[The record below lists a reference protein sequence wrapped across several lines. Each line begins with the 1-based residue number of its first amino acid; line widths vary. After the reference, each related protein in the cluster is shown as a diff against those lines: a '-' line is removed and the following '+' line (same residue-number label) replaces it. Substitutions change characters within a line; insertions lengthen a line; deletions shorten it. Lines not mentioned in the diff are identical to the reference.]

1 MLMPA
6 ERVAARVELWGQ
18 TVGAVAEEPSG
29 QVVFQYD
36 PVFRRSGLEIS
47 PRHLPLSLGA
57 PVSFPELRPLE
68 AFMGLPGVLADGL
81 PDRFGSAVIRQYF
94 TREGVP
100 ERASRPIQRL
110 LYVGRRAMG
119 ALQFLPP
126 LDLGP
131 ATEEILGLTRLV
143 HEARMVVEGKVE
155 VAVPEMMRLG
165 TSAGGARPKA
175 LVLWNRET
183 REVRSGFAPP
193 REGDEPWM
201 LKFDGV
207 GELTAPNPT
216 PQPYNRIEYAYSLM
230 ARAAGITTAEVV
242 LLPDRRLRHLLARR
256 FDRDGGGRLHYH
268 SLGGLDHA
276 DYHAPGTYSYE
287 QYFLVC
293 RELGLSPAELDE
305 AFRRVVFNIAAVN
318 QDDHVKNFGFLMDR
332 EGRWSLAPA
341 FDLTFARRAGF
352 TRRHQMTL
360 NSKMDGF
367 TRSDLLAV
375 GRSLGVKKDGALVI
389 QQVLDALGDW
399 PRFGK
404 EAGVPIARVREI
416 AAAHR
421 SEALVGAG

>member
-1 MLMPA
+1 
-6 ERVAARVELWGQ
+6 
-18 TVGAVAEEPSG
+18 
-29 QVVFQYD
+29 
-36 PVFRRSGLEIS
+36 
-47 PRHLPLSLGA
+47 
-57 PVSFPELRPLE
+57 
-68 AFMGLPGVLADGL
+68 
-81 PDRFGSAVIRQYF
+81 
-94 TREGVP
+94 
-100 ERASRPIQRL
+100 
-110 LYVGRRAMG
+110 
-119 ALQFLPP
+119 
-126 LDLGP
+126 
-131 ATEEILGLTRLV
+131 
-143 HEARMVVEGKVE
+143 
-155 VAVPEMMRLG
+155 
-165 TSAGGARPKA
+165 
-175 LVLWNRET
+175 
-183 REVRSGFAPP
+183 
-193 REGDEPWM
+193 
-201 LKFDGV
+201 
-207 GELTAPNPT
+207 
-216 PQPYNRIEYAYSLM
+216 
-230 ARAAGITTAEVV
+230 
-242 LLPDRRLRHLLARR
+242 
-256 FDRDGGGRLHYH
+256 
-268 SLGGLDHA
+268 LDHA